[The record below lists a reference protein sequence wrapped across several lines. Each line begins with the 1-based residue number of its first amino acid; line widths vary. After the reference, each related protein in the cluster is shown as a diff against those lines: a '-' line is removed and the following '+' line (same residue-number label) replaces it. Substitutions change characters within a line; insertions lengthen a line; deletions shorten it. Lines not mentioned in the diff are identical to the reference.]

1 MLQVTEEAL
10 AKIEELL
17 RAEGGEKSAVRV
29 AVMGGGSQGP
39 GLGLVVDEPGD
50 GDVTFDVGGV
60 PMLIEANL
68 LNYCKSVVI
77 DFTTGA
83 SGKCG
88 GASGSGFVIVP
99 ENPVNF

>member
-1 MLQVTEEAL
+1 M
-10 AKIEELL
+10 AKIEEML

-39 GLGLVVDEPGD
+39 GLGLVVDEPGAE
-50 GDVTFDVGGV
+50 DVAFEVGGV
-60 PMLIEANL
+60 AMIIERNL
-68 LNYCKSVVI
+68 LDYCRSVVI
-77 DFTTGA
+77 EFTVGS
-83 SGKCG
+83 SGQCG